1 MDMAYFYSLAIMH
14 MHLYDNMVTGE
25 CLKWLMWKMEKR
37 FDKGNTI
44 GLQVKTQL
52 TGDIINKL

>member
-1 MDMAYFYSLAIMH
+1 MGMAYFYSLAITH
-14 MHLYDNMVTGE
+14 IHLYDNMVTGE

-44 GLQVKTQL
+44 GLQQH
-52 TGDIINKL
+52 